1 MDMMTKSLLGKLRRA
16 VPAVAAI
23 VVVTIATGCS
33 AGCSASVSIGHKKT
47 GGTYSGHGVSLR
59 VPDGWVQSAKTK
71 TTAETGNEIWSQ
83 GFGPA
88 SGVDFVAVTAYA
100 TNVAVTQKN
109 ADKYAPK
116 VTVAVKSL
124 VKSAGGTLLSGP
136 KSATIGDMV
145 GYRFETTFPA
155 KSGETLDGDV
165 LMVWNGRSE
174 YFFNCQYQANGSR
187 KVEIKRGCKTIES
200 TFKLA

>member
-47 GGTYSGHGVSLR
+47 GGTYSGHGISLT
-59 VPDGWVQSAKTK
+59 VPDGWVQSASSA
-71 TTAETGNEIWSQ
+71 TAETGNEIWSQ
-83 GFGPA
+83 GFGPV
-88 SGVDFVAVTAYA
+88 SSVDFVAVTAYA

-109 ADKYAPK
+109 AEKYAPK
-116 VTVAVKSL
+116 VTVAVKRL
-124 VKSAGGTLLSGP
+124 FESAGGTLLSGP

-155 KSGETLDGDV
+155 ESGETLDGDV
-165 LMVWNGRSE
+165 LMVWNGHTE

-187 KVEIKRGCKTIES
+187 KAEIKRGCKTIES